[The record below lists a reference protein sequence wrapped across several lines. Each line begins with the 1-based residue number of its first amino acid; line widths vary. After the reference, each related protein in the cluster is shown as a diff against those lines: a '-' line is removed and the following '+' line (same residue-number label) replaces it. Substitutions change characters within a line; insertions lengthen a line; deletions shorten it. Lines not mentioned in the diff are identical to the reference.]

1 MNFKNFFNKWRDR
14 FGYWSRVRRKR
25 YLTQQ
30 QVHCIEQII
39 RFYLAEADRRGIP
52 ESIRKPQ
59 LAYILATAYHETA
72 HTMLPVRETLARTDA
87 GAIRILTRL
96 YNSGKKNYKYALP
109 HPVTGKSYFGRGLVQ
124 TTWYSNY
131 TFMSEVLG
139 VDLVNR
145 PELLLEIRY
154 AVPALVLGLLDGL
167 YYRGRDGR
175 PIKTLSDYINTN
187 KIDRIRARRLVNGLD
202 RAQTIAAYARE
213 IEAML

>member
-1 MNFKNFFNKWRDR
+1 MNFRDFFNKWRDR
-14 FGYWSRVRRKR
+14 FGYWSRTRRKR
-25 YLTQQ
+25 YLTQA
-30 QVHCIEQII
+30 QVQSIEQII
-39 RFYLAEADRRGIP
+39 RFYLSEADRRGIP
-52 ESIRKPQ
+52 ESVRKYQ

-72 HTMLPVRETLARTDA
+72 GTMLPVRETLARTDA

-109 HPVTGKSYFGRGLVQ
+109 HPVTGKSYFGRGFVQ

-131 TFMSEVLG
+131 QFMSEVLG

-175 PIKTLSDYINTN
+175 PIKTLSDYINN
-187 KIDRIRARRLVNGLD
+187 NRVSRVGARRLVNGTD
-202 RAQTIAAYARE
+202 RAHTIAGLARE
-213 IEAML
+213 IEDML